1 MKTIKTFSVICF
13 LPLFFGV
20 RVLAQPIPIRVF
32 PSAVHQSEPHIAI
45 NPTDPKN
52 IIVAAITLNPNRIG
66 AYYTLDGGAG
76 WQGSNNIS
84 LTAADAGD
92 PVIAFD
98 GAGVAYCLYQIRDNA
113 SLYLRKS
120 LDGGATWS
128 DPPAIYVSDCINV
141 DRPWMIIDQNP
152 NVSGIYE
159 IFITV
164 TEFPTGAN
172 SKITLIRSNDGGNSL
187 SSIKNFTS
195 ATNYLQG
202 SSVTFGLSSDLYVA
216 YAKLTSN
223 FDPAVIGVEIH
234 RTTNRSVSSPTF
246 ALSHSFT
253 VNQIGQRLSDGGA
266 FNYFVK
272 AGQIRVDSY
281 PRLATDLSLHPSTN
295 GRVYVVWAD
304 QDSAETNIWL
314 TSRNPANGQWSATQ
328 LTSSFD
334 QWAPAIH
341 IGPDGVRHVLFYS
354 TTSAQDEI
362 QVRLAS
368 YHPENN
374 SPLVNKAVGIIPL
387 FKINTSYNYFSAQ
400 KIFLGDYFGATG
412 WRGKAYCAWIEGRGQ
427 VSEHQETQAYF
438 KEEPYTYTPPLP
450 ANYVLTKVSQVDASD
465 INFGKFGRWRVN
477 KFVDYAAPYDFLWP
491 YPSSEVLRTFQGFKP
506 NTTQKY
512 NKWNLDNDVLNH
524 RVFTIDGFT
533 LERKGQFQLA
543 NNATLRTEVI
553 DGGGLNIEFQD
564 PWLIDYPDPL
574 YGNQSRNRG
583 QTNAVW
589 YLKVSPF
596 SPNTTDPSYKGV
608 FLNQTVATGNYYS
621 VRPTNQ
627 TVNGLSWFLMNWI
640 TTGATV
646 TQPTSSETPVVFT
659 ASNADVKARVKLRLG
674 SSLSSA
680 TAANGQRKLAFAD
693 DTPDKFHLVYESAGE
708 IYYIVSTDNGAT
720 WSNEILLS
728 TVAGNNKYPSLASYQ
743 NKIYVIWQRTTSTNN
758 YTVYARRYTSGSWAA
773 PQTLGSASLTTG
785 NNPLPVI
792 TMKEVLVGG
801 LTKIRLISVW
811 KGASALR
818 FRTSEDDGATWAT
831 EASVSGTSSSNKN
844 PSLSAGLFF
853 GADYQDAY
861 LTYDE
866 GSLIRMKAYST
877 SWGTTETPP
886 GATSNSANSSQVI
899 VQDTENLNGHAHVV
913 WQGTDPGT
921 STAAVYYQRKSG
933 IDGSWSAV
941 QSYVSNGYQR
951 PVITHMSSNNLAM
964 LWDKSGSVYKATYT
978 YSTNSWSTAQNM
990 GAGQYPSASA
1000 AFGSDQPAGKYAS
1013 MINSSAP
1020 YKIQIAS
1027 ETLQKSTEENG
1038 AYSRRVA
1045 VTDAAGAM
1053 FIIDVHDVYFRTKNG
1068 DTKPLNFVA
1077 VDDTLLTLPLE
1088 EYWSYLETQPLGI
1101 TSEEDSLI
1109 AEVNVYSQNPKS
1121 LLTTGRNALSLNF
1134 EMVDRDSAKTISNL
1148 GNALSFDKSGNAAF
1162 RLSGKI
1168 SSLAGKNISLRP
1180 TLQGIAKN
1188 RHDLY
1193 YSLIHVHYDDK
1204 LNKQTLPG
1212 SPNAVK
1218 AGQITTYQLH
1228 QNYPNPFNP
1237 TTTLRF
1243 DLPEAGYVSL
1253 KVFDLLGNEVM
1264 TLVEEDKTAGAHRV
1278 ELDGAKLQSGVYLSR
1293 LQAGVFSQTIK
1304 VTLLK

>member
-1 MKTIKTFSVICF
+1 MRTIKTNLTICF
-13 LPLFFGV
+13 
-20 RVLAQPIPIRVF
+20 VLIFLVLSVSAQIRVF
-32 PSAVHQSEPHIAI
+32 PSAVHQTEPHIAI

-52 IIVAAITLNPNRIG
+52 MIIAAITLNPNRIG
-66 AYYTLDGGAG
+66 AYYTLDGGAT

-84 LTAADAGD
+84 LTVADAGD
-92 PVIAFD
+92 PVVAFD
-98 GAGVAYCLYQIRDNA
+98 GAGTAYCLYQIRDNA

-128 DPPAIYVSDCINV
+128 DPPAIYLSDCVNV

-152 NVSGIYE
+152 NASGIYE

-172 SKITLIRSNDGGNSL
+172 SKITLIRSNDGGISL

-195 ATNYLQG
+195 TTNYLQG
-202 SSVTFGLSSDLYVA
+202 SSVTLGLGSDLYVA
-216 YAKLTSN
+216 YAKLASN

-234 RTTNRSVSSPTF
+234 RTTNRSVPSPTF

-253 VNQIGQRLSDGGA
+253 VNQIGQRLSDGSA

-272 AGQIRVDSY
+272 SGQIRTDSY

-295 GRVYVVWAD
+295 GSVYLVWAN
-304 QDSAETNIWL
+304 QDAAETNIWL
-314 TSRNPANGQWSATQ
+314 LTRNPTNGQWSIATQ

-341 IGPDGVRHVLFYS
+341 VGPDGVRHVLFYS
-354 TTSAQDEI
+354 TTSQPDEI

-368 YHPENN
+368 YNPENG
-374 SPLVNKAVGIIPL
+374 SLLVNKAIGVIPL
-387 FKINTSYNYFSAQ
+387 LKINSSYNYFSSPL
-400 KIFLGDYFGATG
+400 IFLGDYYGVTG

-427 VSEHQETQAYF
+427 VSGHQETQAYF

-465 INFGKFGRWRVN
+465 VNFGKFGRWRVN

-491 YPSSEVLRTFQGFKP
+491 YPSNEVLRAFQGFKSG
-506 NTTQKY
+506 TTQKY
-512 NKWNLDNDVLNH
+512 NKWNLDNDILNH
-524 RVFTIDGFT
+524 RAFTIDGFT
-533 LERKGQFQLA
+533 LERKAQFQTA

-553 DGGGLNIEFQD
+553 DGGSLNIEFKD

-583 QTNAVW
+583 QTNAQW
-589 YLKVSPF
+589 YSKPSPF
-596 SPNTTDPSYKGV
+596 SPNTTDPNYKGV
-608 FLNQTVATGNYYS
+608 FLNQNPNTTPNYYT
-621 VRPTNQ
+621 VRPVNQ
-627 TVNGLSWFLMNWI
+627 TVNGLSWFFWNWV
-640 TTGATV
+640 TTNATV
-646 TQPTSSETPVVFT
+646 TQPTNSETPVVFT
-659 ASNADVKARVKLRLG
+659 ANNADVKARVKLRLG

-708 IYYIVSTDNGAT
+708 IYYTVSTDNGAT

-728 TVAGNNKYPSLASYQ
+728 SSDGNNKYPSLAAYQ

-758 YTVYARRYTSGSWAA
+758 YTVYARRYTGGSWASR
-773 PQTLGSASLTTG
+773 QTLGSATLTTG

-792 TMKEVLVGG
+792 TLKEVLVGWQ
-801 LTKIRLISVW
+801 TKIRGLAVW

-818 FRTSEDDGATWAT
+818 FSSSDDDGANWAPDS
-831 EASVSGTSSSNKN
+831 SVAGTSSSNKN

-853 GADYQDAY
+853 GADYQNAY

-866 GSLIRMKAYST
+866 GSLIRLKAYST
-877 SWGTTETPP
+877 SWTTTETPP
-886 GATSNSANSSQVI
+886 GAITNSANSSQVI
-899 VQDTENLNGHAHVV
+899 VQDTESLNGHAHVV
-913 WQGTDPGT
+913 WQGTDPGSGT
-921 STAAVYYQRKSG
+921 SAVYYQRRSG
-933 IDGSWSAV
+933 LNGSWSAV
-941 QSYVSNGYQR
+941 QSYVSSGNQR
-951 PVITHMSSNNLAM
+951 PVITHMSSNNLTM

-978 YSTNSWSTAQNM
+978 YSTSSWSAAQNV
-990 GAGQYPSASA
+990 GTGQYPAPSA
-1000 AFGSDQPAGKYAS
+1000 AFGSDQPAGKYAY
-1013 MINSSAP
+1013 MTNSSAP
-1020 YKIQIAS
+1020 YKIQIAA
-1027 ETLQKSTEENG
+1027 ETLQKSSEESG

-1045 VTDAAGAM
+1045 VADEAGAM
-1053 FIIDVHDVYFRTKNG
+1053 FVVDVSDVYFRAKTG

-1077 VDDTLLTLPLE
+1077 VDDTLLTLLPE
-1088 EYWSYLETQPLGI
+1088 DYWSYLETQANGV

-1109 AEVNVYSQNPKS
+1109 AEINVFAQNPKG
-1121 LLTTGRNALSLNF
+1121 LLTAGRNALGLNF
-1134 EMVDRDSAKTISNL
+1134 EVVDRDSAKTISNL

-1180 TLQGIAKN
+1180 ALQGIARNRKN
-1188 RHDLY
+1188 LY
-1193 YSLIHVHYDDK
+1193 YSLIHVHYDEK
-1204 LNKQTLPG
+1204 VNKQTAPGNSNLPKG
-1212 SPNAVK
+1212 ER
-1218 AGQITTYQLH
+1218 ITAYRLH

-1237 TTTLRF
+1237 STTIRF
-1243 DLPEAGYVSL
+1243 DLPEAGHVSL

-1264 TLVEEDKTAGAHRV
+1264 TLVEEDKAAGAHQV
-1278 ELDGAKLQSGVYLSR
+1278 EFDGAKLQSGVYLCR
-1293 LQAGVFSQTIK
+1293 LQAGEFSETIK